1 MEKAFRSLKGVV
13 KLQPIRHWLAQRVT
27 AHVFICYL
35 AYLLL
40 ALLKF
45 RLRPLALSPQQALD
59 ELHTMY
65 KVDLRDAKHGFQIS
79 RVVTLS
85 KKQETIL
92 KAIDR
97 KLLKTEN

>member
-1 MEKAFRSLKGVV
+1 V
-13 KLQPIRHWLAQRVT
+13 
-27 AHVFICYL
+27 
-35 AYLLL
+35 
-40 ALLKF
+40 
-45 RLRPLALSPQQALD
+45 RPLTLSPQQALD
-59 ELHTMY
+59 ELHTVY
-65 KVDLRDAKHGFQIS
+65 KVYLRDAKHGFQIS

>member
-1 MEKAFRSLKGVV
+1 MILRRRFVLSD
-13 KLQPIRHWLAQRVT
+13 T
-27 AHVFICYL
+27 
-35 AYLLL
+35 LL

-92 KAIDR
+92 KTIDR
-97 KLLKTEN
+97 KLLKAEN